1 MSNSASPELTKRAL
15 TGLAQFH
22 VALALLLFLPAWT
35 LQFWQAWLYLGILA
49 GMTFAITLYLIKKD
63 RALLERRMSAG
74 AGAEGDPAQK
84 RIQLVNSLIV
94 VALYAGAGLDRH
106 FGWTPVPP
114 WLSWA
119 AEIAVVGG
127 LAIVWRVFRE
137 NTYTAGTVQVAE
149 GQSVIDT
156 GPYAVVRHPMY
167 TGAILMMLATP
178 LALGSYLALVF
189 AVALVAGIV
198 ARIFA
203 EERFLVQGLAGYPE
217 YRSRVRWRLLPGV
230 W

>member
-1 MSNSASPELTKRAL
+1 
-15 TGLAQFH
+15 
-22 VALALLLFLPAWT
+22 
-35 LQFWQAWLYLGILA
+35 
-49 GMTFAITLYLIKKD
+49 
-63 RALLERRMSAG
+63 
-74 AGAEGDPAQK
+74 
-84 RIQLVNSLIV
+84 
-94 VALYAGAGLDRH
+94 
-106 FGWTPVPP
+106 
-114 WLSWA
+114 
-119 AEIAVVGG
+119 
-127 LAIVWRVFRE
+127 
-137 NTYTAGTVQVAE
+137 VAE